1 MDIKALG
8 LIEVIGYLGAIEAAD
23 SALKAANVELIG
35 CEKIKGGIVTV
46 KITGDVGAVQSAVD
60 AGAKASE
67 KLQVFRHSHVI
78 PRLHEDT
85 LKILLKDKK
94 DSEDKN
100 GHIDMADNS
109 YKDSF
114 KEELEEIKSLDKEDT
129 LTTEAVVNKATPEE
143 VNKAEIILTSKD
155 ETDMKDS
162 SNNIDKIPSI
172 EELKDLKVKDLRRL
186 ASKLKISS
194 MTNKQ
199 IKFAKKDM
207 LIEKISDFLKEES

>member
-1 MDIKALG
+1 MDIEALG
-8 LIEVIGYLGAIEAAD
+8 LIEVKGYLGAIEAAD
-23 SALKAANVELIG
+23 AALKAANVELIG

-67 KLQVFRHSHVI
+67 RLQVFLHSHVI

-85 LKILLKDKK
+85 VKILLEDKK
-94 DSEDKN
+94 ECE
-100 GHIDMADNS
+100 IDITENNS
-109 YKDSF
+109 KDSF
-114 KEELEEIKSLDKEDT
+114 KEESKEEQSLEKEET
-129 LTTEAVVNKATPEE
+129 LTTEAVVNNATPEE
-143 VNKAEIILTSKD
+143 VTKEEIILTTKD
-155 ETDMKDS
+155 ETDIKDS
-162 SNNIDKIPSI
+162 LNNVDRIPSI

-207 LIEKISDFLKEES
+207 LIEKITDFLKEES

>member
-8 LIEVIGYLGAIEAAD
+8 LIEVRGYLGAIEAAD
-23 SALKAANVELIG
+23 SALKAASVELIG

-46 KITGDVGAVQSAVD
+46 KITGDVGAVQAAVE
-60 AGAKASE
+60 AGAKTSQ
-67 KLQVFRHSHVI
+67 KLKVFRHSHVI

-94 DSEDKN
+94 DIDEDR
-100 GHIDMADNS
+100 HIDMIKNEFKYPLKGELDEQSLEKKETLNIDDVVKKTTPEKANKAKDTLIS
-109 YKDSF
+109 KEEKDS
-114 KEELEEIKSLDKEDT
+114 KNSLND
-129 LTTEAVVNKATPEE
+129 
-143 VNKAEIILTSKD
+143 IGR
-155 ETDMKDS
+155 
-162 SNNIDKIPSI
+162 IPSI
-172 EELKDLKVKDLRRL
+172 EELKDLRVKDLRRL

-207 LIEKISDFLKEES
+207 LIENITDFLKEES

>member
-1 MDIKALG
+1 MDIGALG
-8 LIEVIGYLGAIEAAD
+8 LIEVKGYLGAIEAAD
-23 SALKAANVELIG
+23 AALKAANVELIG

-67 KLQVFRHSHVI
+67 RLQVFLHSHVI
-78 PRLHEDT
+78 PRLHEDAF
-85 LKILLKDKK
+85 KILLEDKK
-94 DSEDKN
+94 EKECE
-100 GHIDMADNS
+100 IDITENNS
-109 YKDSF
+109 KDSF
-114 KEELEEIKSLDKEDT
+114 KEESKEEQSLEKEET
-129 LTTEAVVNKATPEE
+129 LTTEAVVNNATPEE
-143 VNKAEIILTSKD
+143 VTKEEIILTTKD
-155 ETDMKDS
+155 EIDIKDS
-162 SNNIDKIPSI
+162 LNNVDRIPSI

-207 LIEKISDFLKEES
+207 LIEKITDFLKEES